1 MTIAVAATGDFG
13 AAILDGLAA
22 RREIELL
29 LTKPDKPQGRGRK
42 KLAPPA
48 KEVALRHGI
57 DILVVVSLI
66 VLVLL
71 GIGILGALSTP
82 PPPDG

>member
-48 KEVALRHGI
+48 KEVALRHELNVEQPERLNEFPG
-57 DILVVVSLI
+57 DARVVI
-66 VLVLL
+66 V
-71 GIGILGALSTP
+71 A
-82 PPPDG
+82 D